1 MRDDPKILNSI
12 TRDELFDV
20 LAREGYV
27 PEKRKDRGV
36 GTKMNQINVLFPVS
50 ESQKNILAYAGFK
63 SDDTSFA
70 KVNQWNADKR
80 FSRAYLDDDDDPVI
94 ELDLDLEG
102 GIARE
107 RLIDFITTVRLS
119 VAGFRNHI
127 YD

>member
-27 PEKRKDRGV
+27 PEKRKERSIS
-36 GTKMNQINVLFPVS
+36 TKMNQINVLFIVS
-50 ESQKNILAYAGFK
+50 ESQKSILACAGFK

-70 KVNQWNADKR
+70 KVNQWNADKG

-94 ELDLDLEG
+94 ELDLDLDG
-102 GIARE
+102 GITE
-107 RLIDFITTVRLS
+107 DRLIDFITTVRIL
-119 VAGFRNHI
+119 VTKFREHI
-127 YD
+127 

>member
-27 PEKRKDRGV
+27 PEKRKERSIS
-36 GTKMNQINVLFPVS
+36 TKMNQINVLFIVS

-70 KVNQWNADKR
+70 KVNQWNADKG

-94 ELDLDLEG
+94 ELDLDLDG
-102 GIARE
+102 GITE
-107 RLIDFITTVRLS
+107 DRLIDFITTVRIL
-119 VAGFRNHI
+119 VTKFREHI
-127 YD
+127 